1 MTNSVQFTPI
11 VAIIVA
17 IVVTMFDILWLARP
31 LAEHQE
37 EEGNAEYNPLEN
49 GQRINATSLLK
60 RIRLWL
66 LKARCVTELTARV
79 GAIL

>member
-49 GQRINATSLLK
+49 GQRINIASGDGNSSINTNIS
-60 RIRLWL
+60 
-66 LKARCVTELTARV
+66 
-79 GAIL
+79 ILY